1 MSQWNANGPP
11 AQAKRPSSMPDL
23 NRIGD
28 RVTRELVKA
37 LVAGRHEVV
46 SNPLIHSNLEPF
58 ILACTQ
64 SAFCQVE
71 ALLADHWADPN
82 ALLPARGPM
91 LHLACELQQVGC
103 ARLLISAKADC
114 WALDARGNMPLSYLR
129 DTKVRDQLIDLKPA
143 EATQQ
148 GPYGGLWKWHNK
160 SVKTVAKRKQS
171 VDKKVQK
178 SSRKSKH
185 DQKEAAVS
193 RAQMKLLPILQQ
205 SLAEGTAH
213 SVFKEFDADNS
224 NAVDVKEFISKLV
237 SKLKDELALPM
248 TEAEMESAF
257 DGIDADGN
265 GMINFAEFR
274 NWVGKAK
281 KALTHL

>member
-1 MSQWNANGPP
+1 
-11 AQAKRPSSMPDL
+11 
-23 NRIGD
+23 
-28 RVTRELVKA
+28 
-37 LVAGRHEVV
+37 
-46 SNPLIHSNLEPF
+46 
-58 ILACTQ
+58 
-64 SAFCQVE
+64 
-71 ALLADHWADPN
+71 
-82 ALLPARGPM
+82 
-91 LHLACELQQVGC
+91 
-103 ARLLISAKADC
+103 
-114 WALDARGNMPLSYLR
+114 MPLSYLR
-129 DTKVRDQLIDLKPA
+129 DTNVRDQLIDLKPA
-143 EATQQ
+143 EAAQQ
-148 GPYGGLWKWHNK
+148 GPYSGLWKWHKK

-171 VDKKVQK
+171 VEKKVRN

-193 RAQMKLLPILQQ
+193 RAQMKLLPILHQ

-248 TEAEMESAF
+248 TEAEMENAF